1 MIHSAMDILYT
12 ALKFIVAGSII
23 VGVTLLAQQADPKYG
38 GLLAAAPITT
48 TLAFL
53 FTYSEAGQQVTR
65 ELVLGSF
72 WFAIPTILFL
82 IVLYFLMSRFSLI
95 PSLGGAYTVWIAAVL
110 MMVRVM
116 PVAWG

>member
-1 MIHSAMDILYT
+1 MDILYT
-12 ALKFIVAGSII
+12 ALKFVLAGSII

-53 FTYSEAGQQVTR
+53 FTSSEAGQQVTR

-72 WFAIPTILFL
+72 WFAIPTVLFL
-82 IVLYFLMSRFSLI
+82 LVLYLLMNRFSLL
-95 PSLGGAYTVWIAAVL
+95 PSLGGAYSVWIAAVL
-110 MMVRVM
+110 VMVRFLPAV
-116 PVAWG
+116 